1 MLAALALAAAL
12 LGALSASAQARAKFD
27 IHLLARIGPP
37 GYPGLSLV
45 APDRTIYV
53 STFSNPQGSG
63 TYPSKVFAFDP
74 NGHPLRTYTVTGQN
88 PNGAA
93 GVQVAARDSAGNLYL
108 LDQNPARVL
117 ILDPR
122 TGRQTTYATF
132 RDVPTCSTA
141 GGGDCGDTVQDNPA
155 EPDYAAWGTDGSLYV
170 TDYQQGLIW
179 RVPPG
184 GGQAHVWFTDPQL
197 DGTLFGPAQIVL
209 MADHHT
215 LMLDTSAGGATSVGD
230 PTTGKLYT
238 LPILANGRPGTL
250 HKVWES
256 GPREAPDGF
265 ALAASG
271 NVYMALV
278 GPDANQ
284 LVEISPQGQELGR
297 APTAAQN
304 AAMNPPFDEPSSVAF
319 DGDRMI
325 VTNDAYFSGDS
336 SHFAIFDVFAGESGA
351 PVYVPPTS
359 GAAQAPPGG
368 SARRHGARYRL
379 RVRLRSVH
387 AGMAHNYR
395 FTALVRRGGR
405 WRPLRHALVLFAGR
419 RRRTDAHGD
428 VTFVATLRHRGR
440 YAAVL
445 KVSRRVVA
453 RGFVHVLS
461 TRLFL

>member
-1 MLAALALAAAL
+1 MAVAL
-12 LGALSASAQARAKFD
+12 LCATFAASAAARAKFD
-27 IHLLARIGPP
+27 IRLLARIGPP
-37 GYPGLSLV
+37 GYPAISLV

-53 STFSNPQGSG
+53 STFNNPQGSG
-63 TYPSKVFAFDP
+63 TYPSKVFAFGP
-74 NGHPLRTYTVTGQN
+74 NGNLLRTYTVTGQN

-93 GVQVAARDSAGNLYL
+93 GVQVAARDAAGNLYL
-108 LDQNPARVL
+108 LDQNPARVV

-122 TGRQTTYATF
+122 SGRQTTYATF
-132 RDVPTCSTA
+132 KDVPTCATA
-141 GGGDCGDTVQDNPA
+141 GGGECSDTVQDNPP

-197 DGTLFGPAQIVL
+197 DGTLFGPAQIV
-209 MADHHT
+209 MMPDHHT

-238 LPILANGRPGTL
+238 LPILANGRPGAL
-250 HKVWES
+250 HKLWES
-256 GPREAPDGF
+256 GPREGPDGF

-271 NVYMALV
+271 DVYMALV
-278 GPDANQ
+278 GPGANQ

-304 AAMNPPFDEPSSVAF
+304 SAMNPPFDEPSSVAF

-336 SHFAIFDVFAGESGA
+336 THWAIFDVFAGEPGA
-351 PVYVPPTS
+351 PIYVAPTS
-359 GAAQAPPGG
+359 GAAHAPTGG
-368 SARRHGARYRL
+368 HTGRRGPRYAL
-379 RVRLRSVH
+379 RVGLRFVH
-387 AGMAHNYR
+387 SDMAHNYR
-395 FTALVRRGGR
+395 FTALVKRGRR
-405 WRPLRHALVLFAGR
+405 WRPLRHALVVFDGR
-419 RRRTDAHGD
+419 RRRTDRHGH
-428 VTFVATLRHRGR
+428 VTIVARLRSRGR

-445 KVSRRVVA
+445 KVSRRPVA
-453 RGFVHVLS
+453 RAFVHVLS
-461 TRLFL
+461 TRLWL